1 MKRQDVS
8 FQLNQ
13 TPQQKRPPSLA
24 DVLAG
29 VLLLTGLWGLAWQCL
44 HPEPL
49 LMALPAGVLTAA
61 GLGAGLLLRWDKAL
75 HRYGVWAGLLVL
87 LALGLALRSRV
98 TGALAGLGNLAADW
112 RFLTSG
118 SYMPPYLDA
127 GDVWWLLLP
136 AGVAIGF
143 LMGLLLR
150 LRQRV
155 WWMAALAAG
164 ILTLR
169 LAGFVPG
176 GWFFACAMAGALVGF
191 ARPAAAGRKTGRAV
205 AGLLALV
212 LLAGIVLE
220 GLAAG
225 TVQPSALGVSLDRA
239 WHRLRYEDA
248 ANPLPEGQLA
258 GAKLPSAGN
267 EPALQ
272 VTAEHWT
279 PMYLRGY
286 VAGSY
291 TGAGWQQLTAQS
303 LSEEASLLYSLQSGY
318 FFPARQ
324 LSAAFGGT
332 EEENRVSV
340 QVLGACRATAYLP
353 YGAGS
358 GTETVLEAG
367 DLPGEG
373 MTAPA
378 ARTYSTSVSPVEKS
392 YLLQRQQL
400 ESGISDETYRQ
411 GEAFYRQWVYDRY
424 LDVPQETYAALT
436 EKFAPGQD
444 LNTTQAKAKV
454 LRFLRENM
462 TYKEDVAVSGSG
474 DIASALLT
482 GDRQGNSTHYA
493 TLSVLLLRSCG
504 IPARYVEGY
513 VVTRQQAEALTDGA
527 TLTLTQRSAHAWAE
541 YYLDGVGWLPFDAT
555 PGFEDTVTYELPS
568 GGPPSENGGEPGY
581 TNDDPTPPR
590 EDPDTPED
598 PVIEDPDTNLSGR
611 VLIQNLLWVLLCLLV
626 LAVAALAARTLL
638 LRRKLRRG
646 RLRFEDADGR
656 IACRAMLGALYET
669 LRAMQSQVAWTLP
682 TAQRAAALETLLGRE
697 TARDLTALEQE
708 IWFSAHELG
717 PAQREKARQLLM
729 DAEALW
735 RRTTSPARRWKQRFL
750 TCRMI

>member
-29 VLLLTGLWGLAWQCL
+29 VLLLTGLWGLTWQCL

-176 GWFFACAMAGALVGF
+176 GWFFACAIAGALVGF

-303 LSEEASLLYSLQSGY
+303 LSEEA
-318 FFPARQ
+318 
-324 LSAAFGGT
+324 
-332 EEENRVSV
+332 
-340 QVLGACRATAYLP
+340 
-353 YGAGS
+353 
-358 GTETVLEAG
+358 
-367 DLPGEG
+367 
-373 MTAPA
+373 
-378 ARTYSTSVSPVEKS
+378 
-392 YLLQRQQL
+392 
-400 ESGISDETYRQ
+400 
-411 GEAFYRQWVYDRY
+411 
-424 LDVPQETYAALT
+424 
-436 EKFAPGQD
+436 
-444 LNTTQAKAKV
+444 
-454 LRFLRENM
+454 
-462 TYKEDVAVSGSG
+462 
-474 DIASALLT
+474 
-482 GDRQGNSTHYA
+482 
-493 TLSVLLLRSCG
+493 
-504 IPARYVEGY
+504 
-513 VVTRQQAEALTDGA
+513 
-527 TLTLTQRSAHAWAE
+527 
-541 YYLDGVGWLPFDAT
+541 
-555 PGFEDTVTYELPS
+555 
-568 GGPPSENGGEPGY
+568 
-581 TNDDPTPPR
+581 
-590 EDPDTPED
+590 
-598 PVIEDPDTNLSGR
+598 
-611 VLIQNLLWVLLCLLV
+611 
-626 LAVAALAARTLL
+626 
-638 LRRKLRRG
+638 
-646 RLRFEDADGR
+646 
-656 IACRAMLGALYET
+656 
-669 LRAMQSQVAWTLP
+669 
-682 TAQRAAALETLLGRE
+682 
-697 TARDLTALEQE
+697 
-708 IWFSAHELG
+708 
-717 PAQREKARQLLM
+717 
-729 DAEALW
+729 
-735 RRTTSPARRWKQRFL
+735 
-750 TCRMI
+750 